1 MVLGQGLGARQKEV
15 SPPQKYGSEIY
26 GRYGMEQHRTR
37 CSRIPKRR

>member
-1 MVLGQGLGARQKEV
+1 MVLEQGLGARQKEV
-15 SPPQKYGSEIY
+15 SPPQKNGSVKN